1 MATVQSQPQAAAQM
15 GAAARRF
22 LDSLTAEQKGR
33 ATFEYMDGER
43 MYWYYPPINRHGL
56 ALRDMDANQREL
68 AFALL
73 ASGLTSRSYEQVR
86 QIMEHEDVLGP
97 LEKEMGMITFVRD
110 IELYYFT
117 IFGEP
122 GTKEPWGWRIEG
134 HHVSL
139 HFSIWADNVI
149 SVTPFFFGAN
159 PAEVRNGPKQ
169 GCAFWATAKTWLSSS
184 WRASTTGSVPPRPS
198 TARHR
203 WTS

>member
-1 MATVQSQPQAAAQM
+1 MATVQSQSSGAPSQPGAQAAAQM
-15 GAAARRF
+15 GAAARKF
-22 LDSLTAEQKGR
+22 FDSLTTEQKAR

-73 ASGLTSRSYEQVR
+73 ASGLTQRSYEQAR
-86 QIMEHEDVLGP
+86 QIIEHEDVLGP

-122 GTKEPWGWRIEG
+122 GSKEPWGWRCEG
-134 HHVSL
+134 TSRLAALQRLGGQRHIGDALFLRRESGGG
-139 HFSIWADNVI
+139 SQGSQA
-149 SVTPFFFGAN
+149 G
-159 PAEVRNGPKQ
+159 PAH
-169 GCAFWATAKTWLSSS
+169 
-184 WRASTTGSVPPRPS
+184 PRRP
-198 TARHR
+198 
-203 WTS
+203 